1 MMPKHIAV
9 TLDQVM
15 QAVEADE
22 YLGFCV
28 TCGTEHMNVEPDARE
43 YPCEECGES
52 FDCDRIVTVNYTP
65 TKAKP

>member
-43 YPCEECGES
+43 YPCEECGENAVYGAQELI
-52 FDCDRIVTVNYTP
+52 FTMV
-65 TKAKP
+65 A